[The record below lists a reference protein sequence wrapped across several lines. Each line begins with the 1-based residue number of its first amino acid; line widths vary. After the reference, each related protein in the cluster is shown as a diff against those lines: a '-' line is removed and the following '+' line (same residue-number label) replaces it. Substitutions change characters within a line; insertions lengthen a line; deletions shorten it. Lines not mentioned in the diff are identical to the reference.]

1 MYIKRYSVAAFA
13 LMAIVGWYVYAY
25 LTNETITIDFFGIP
39 LPPLSIALLVVV
51 PLFVLYIASV
61 LHMSFYSM
69 LASLKARRSEKD
81 YEKVF
86 DSVVDAY
93 LGKINRKHSLK
104 TAEFSLFGNLLDQST
119 VFPSTKIDLESDDPK
134 AKKVSVVL
142 ELIDNIKKGE
152 SVELKAY
159 SLLPQNSLV
168 IQNHKNMYKNGDIT
182 ADEVLSHPKKY
193 DKSVCEEVYTDYIK
207 TATVANI
214 DKYKEFLNKDALF
227 AILARVN
234 ADENTLE
241 IANEALQILFSRLEL
256 DTQDYINISRI
267 TASSMI
273 PDQRIKLFETISN
286 EKEEATDAYL
296 YTLLD
301 LEMLDPAYAMLD
313 ISQPDEFQNFKA
325 YRALKECNR
334 PFNIELFI

>member
-1 MYIKRYSVAAFA
+1 MYIKRYSIAAFA

-25 LTNETITIDFFGIP
+25 LTHETIIIDFFGIP
-39 LPPLSIALLVVV
+39 LPSLSIALLVVV

-93 LGKINRKHSLK
+93 LGKINRKHALK
-104 TAEFSLFGNLLDQST
+104 TAEFSLFGTLLDQST
-119 VFPSTKIDLESDDPK
+119 VFPNTRIDFESDDPK

-142 ELIDNIKKGE
+142 DIIENIKNGE
-152 SVELKAY
+152 SVDLKPY
-159 SLLPQNSLV
+159 SLLPQNALV

-182 ADEVLSHPKKY
+182 AEEVLSHPKKY
-193 DKSVCEEVYTDYIK
+193 DKSVCETVYATYIE

-227 AILARVN
+227 AILTRVN

-241 IANEALQILFSRLEL
+241 ISNEALQILFSKLEL
-256 DTQDYINISRI
+256 DTQDYINISRA

-286 EKEEATDAYL
+286 ENEEATDAYL

-301 LEMLDPAYAMLD
+301 LEMLEPAYAMLD

>member
-1 MYIKRYSVAAFA
+1 MHIKRYSIAAFV

-25 LTNETITIDFFGIP
+25 LTHGTMIVDLFGIP
-39 LPPLSIALLVVV
+39 LPSLSIALLVVV

-61 LHMSFYSM
+61 IHMAFYSM
-69 LASLKARRSEKD
+69 LATLKARKSEKD

-93 LGKINRKHSLK
+93 LGKIDRKHSLK
-104 TAEFSLFGNLLDQST
+104 TAEFSLFGNLLDHST
-119 VFPSTKIDLESDDPK
+119 VFPNTKIDLESDDPK
-134 AKKVSVVL
+134 AKKVATVL
-142 ELIDNIKKGE
+142 ELIENIKNAE
-152 SVELKAY
+152 SVDLKAY

-193 DKSVCEEVYTDYIK
+193 DKSVCEMVYAEYIK

-227 AILARVN
+227 AILVRVN
-234 ADENTLE
+234 ADKNTLE
-241 IANEALQILFSRLEL
+241 ISNEALQTLFSNLEL
-256 DTQDYINISRI
+256 DTKEYINISRV

-301 LEMLDPAYAMLD
+301 LEMLEPAYAMLD

-325 YRALKECNR
+325 YRALKECSQ
-334 PFNIELFI
+334 PFNLELFI